1 MADALTA
8 ARLLH
13 LEAEPD
19 LVVLMELL
27 GLCRDDQPTV
37 PPPRRRPTPDYPEP
51 PTQVGQRTQDETGVP
66 ATIAPTGIRTVA
78 EPLPPEPVAP
88 IDYST
93 ADPLDPGPPGSGSV
107 AYEPIVPLHQ
117 LPAAITMI
125 IRRPR
130 RSIEVDIEAAVE
142 LVAEQRPLEQLPR
155 LVEHTLDRG
164 VTIVADVGPEML
176 PYLEDVAH
184 LADAT
189 QRVAGVPETRIV
201 WVEDSDEVPVLDPDR
216 PVMIISTLGVARA
229 PASPPGLAAR
239 WREWAR
245 AMSEV
250 EADLIALVPHRRR
263 RWSEDAATVRFV
275 AWDDLAEVGRGRS

>member
-19 LVVLMELL
+19 LVILMELL
-27 GLCRDDQPTV
+27 GLRRDDQPTV
-37 PPPRRRPTPDYPEP
+37 PPARRRPTPDYPES
-51 PTQVGQRTQDETGVP
+51 PTQVGQRTPDETGVP
-66 ATIAPTGIRTVA
+66 ATSAPTGVRTVA
-78 EPLPPEPVAP
+78 EPLPPEPVRP

-117 LPAAITMI
+117 LRAAITMI

-184 LADAT
+184 L
-189 QRVAGVPETRIV
+189 RTRH
-201 WVEDSDEVPVLDPDR
+201 S
-216 PVMIISTLGVARA
+216 G
-229 PASPPGLAAR
+229 
-239 WREWAR
+239 WREPPKPGSSGSR
-245 AMSEV
+245 T
-250 EADLIALVPHRRR
+250 
-263 RWSEDAATVRFV
+263 ATRCRC
-275 AWDDLAEVGRGRS
+275 WIRTGRSWSSRRSARPAPRRARPGWPAGGGSGPG